1 MIYFVVV
8 CIILVFIFMEIAY
21 MEYVQKKTIR
31 EAYEALLEKIEK
43 Y

>member
-21 MEYVQKKTIR
+21 MEHVQKKTIR
-31 EAYEALLEKIEK
+31 EAYEALLERIEK